1 MLYKLWAIKTIF
13 FFHVTWYFY
22 STWAVVVMVFRAWAL
37 CSLCFFIQLWFDLSF
52 LYSYFRS
59 FCYHKSSFFIG
70 LEIKYLTWVLELGLC
85 IRGFHTDRILS
96 YALIALGVESLDF
109 WSLNLFIQTELCLG
123 FWSFGCVSLAFISV
137 FTLFL
142 LTSAFIARALRTWA
156 FANIFFYS
164 TAISTWAFVGWIV
177 LLS

>member
-109 WSLNLFIQTELCLG
+109 WSLNLFIQTELFLG
-123 FWSFGCVSLAFISV
+123 FWSFGCVSLALISV

-142 LTSAFIARALRTWA
+142 LTSAFIARALWTWA
-156 FANIFFYS
+156 FANIFFLIQQQFRPEHS
-164 TAISTWAFVGWIV
+164 
-177 LLS
+177 